1 MGIRMTGLKLLKKD
15 ILLGTITKWYRYI
28 IVVMVAYFT
37 TKEMFDVIQ
46 SGLDNGFLF
55 TNGTLL
61 DAYLFSTQGMEVFR
75 FSPQKLFSIPIY
87 WFAFQI
93 GIHYIVAYYPEKD
106 YKEYGSLIFLSV
118 KSRGKWWFCKCVWCL
133 FTVLSYYIVLIGTVF
148 IVTVLQHGRLSF
160 EFTEEL
166 MEFFF
171 GSNMRYVSVNDMLY
185 IAVIVPFFITVALC
199 MLQMLLSFLLSPVVS
214 FASMCGLYV
223 LSAYYTAWWLP
234 ANFTMWLRSSY
245 VRTEGISPDS
255 GLLIGLFIIACSVLL
270 GWIYFR
276 QKDVI

>member
-1 MGIRMTGLKLLKKD
+1 MTGLKLLKRD

-28 IVVMVAYFT
+28 IVVIVACFT
-37 TKEMFDVIQ
+37 TKEIFDIIQ

-75 FSPQKLFSIPIY
+75 FSSQKLFSIPIY
-87 WFAFQI
+87 WFTFQI

-118 KSRGKWWFCKCVWCL
+118 KSRSKWWLCKCIWCL
-133 FTVLSYYIVLIGTVF
+133 LTVLSYYIVLIGTIL
-148 IVTVLQHGRLSF
+148 IVTGLHQGTLSF
-160 EFTEEL
+160 DFTEEL

-185 IAVIVPFFITVALC
+185 IAVIVPFLITAALC

-214 FASMCGLYV
+214 FATMCGLYV

-255 GLLIGLFIIACSVLL
+255 GLLIGVFILVCSVML
-270 GWIYFR
+270 GWIYFQ